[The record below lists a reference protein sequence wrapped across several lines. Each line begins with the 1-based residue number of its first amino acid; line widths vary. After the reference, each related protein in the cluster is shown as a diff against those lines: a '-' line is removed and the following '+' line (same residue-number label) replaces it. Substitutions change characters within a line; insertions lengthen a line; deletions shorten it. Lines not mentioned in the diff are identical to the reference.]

1 MTTKE
6 KKKLR
11 AKRKK
16 RLGVEGEGKNPTPKD
31 VTDNCE
37 VKGDGKN

>member
-1 MTTKE
+1 MPKGKGYTEEE

-16 RLGVEGEGKNPTPKD
+16 VGEKVSKMGLLGELKKEKK
-31 VTDNCE
+31 
-37 VKGDGKN
+37 KK